1 MIDTVGGQIQLR
13 VCTPPSNIR
22 TPTNYH
28 IKLVIMIA
36 KMYNVPGAKIILNM
50 KNIFGY
56 VILGDLISRIP
67 DP

>member
-1 MIDTVGGQIQLR
+1 M
-13 VCTPPSNIR
+13 TP
-22 TPTNYH
+22 
-28 IKLVIMIA
+28 
-36 KMYNVPGAKIILNM
+36 KMYYVPSQCAKIILNM